1 MHRNLE
7 YIKQDAGD
15 RQLPDQDTSPRSQTF
30 SSELL
35 GKLLFL
41 KDELNFVNPFTYVMG
56 SCIKELY
63 YYQMAVKQVKPRFTT
78 TSRVIIF

>member
-7 YIKQDAGD
+7 YVKQDAGD

-41 KDELNFVNPFTYVMG
+41 KDEL
-56 SCIKELY
+56 
-63 YYQMAVKQVKPRFTT
+63 MAVKKSF
-78 TSRVIIF
+78 SL